1 MSYVQKIISTTI
13 TLSNNTFAGTSGQN
27 TVTLNNYRTSASITK
42 AGGNS
47 QGELQIR
54 IYGLDLQLMNQLS
67 TLGRTPI
74 FIDSG
79 NKISVSAGDS
89 INGISEIFV
98 GTIIQAQ
105 IDLSSAPDAILVMT
119 AYTGAY
125 EAVQAIPPTSF
136 KGSADAANIMAG
148 LATQAHL
155 LFEPNGVSVILNNS
169 YYSGSARSQMEDCAK
184 EAHINWI
191 IDNGTLAIWTK
202 DGSRGGVIPLI
213 SKDTGL
219 IGYPFPSG
227 QGLLGLRTEFNPQI
241 SFGAD
246 IQVESI
252 ITAANGKWTVNH
264 IEHEI
269 ESQLPGGHWMTTLQC
284 TPPGYMRTH

>member
-54 IYGLDLQLMNQLS
+54 IYGLDLYLMNQLS
-67 TLGRTPI
+67 ILGRTPI

-79 NKISVSAGDS
+79 NKIAVSAGDS
-89 INGISEIFV
+89 VNGVSVVFV

-105 IDLSSAPDAILVMT
+105 IDLSGAPDAILVIT
-119 AYTGAY
+119 AYAGAS
-125 EAVQAIPPTSF
+125 EAMQVIPPSSY
-136 KGSADAANIMAG
+136 KGGADAANVMAG
-148 LATQAHL
+148 LATHASL
-155 LFEPNGVSVILNNS
+155 LFENNGVSVMINNS
-169 YYSGSARSQMEDCAK
+169 YYSGSVRSQMEDCAK
-184 EAHINWI
+184 EAHINWV
-191 IDNGTLAIWTK
+191 IDDGTLAIWPK
-202 DGSRGGVIPLI
+202 DGSRGGIIPMI

-241 SFGAD
+241 SFGGN